1 MAKKEKEVKAKKVK
15 KEKKAKKEKKPSYF
29 KEVRMEM
36 KKVTFP
42 SAKEIVTYTVAT
54 IVIVCFLIVFFLAVT
69 ALLSLIREAF

>member
-1 MAKKEKEVKAKKVK
+1 MAKKKKEAKAKKIK
-15 KEKKAKKEKKPSYF
+15 KEKRAKKEHKPSYF

-42 SAKEIVTYTVAT
+42 SAKEIATYTVAT

-69 ALLSLIREAF
+69 ALLSLIKEAF

>member
-1 MAKKEKEVKAKKVK
+1 MAKNKKEAKAKKIKKEKRAKKEH
-15 KEKKAKKEKKPSYF
+15 KPSYF

-42 SAKEIVTYTVAT
+42 SAKEIATYTVAT

-69 ALLSLIREAF
+69 ALLSLIKEAF